1 MEIFLTMKEI
11 FLEQGEMF
19 QNSNTRL
26 INLRGK
32 MTKLKLVKQQCRDL
46 PKLVVDHL

>member
-1 MEIFLTMKEI
+1 MEKIKEKKKL

-26 INLRGK
+26 TNLRGK
-32 MTKLKLVKQQCRDL
+32 INQTKLVKQ
-46 PKLVVDHL
+46 